1 MPVRRPSVP
10 RVTERSSHCRQKQ
23 ETQERGRVDF
33 VFSPSSSSLYQSILL
48 PLFAPPSPDK
58 SAIAEYGAIPGSA
71 KKHPVVFCLMVRVG
85 APLQRSGL

>member
-1 MPVRRPSVP
+1 MPARRPSVP

-23 ETQERGRVDF
+23 ETQERGRVEF
-33 VFSPSSSSLYQSILL
+33 VFSPSSSSRYQSILL
-48 PLFAPPSPDK
+48 PLFAPPDK
-58 SAIAEYGAIPGSA
+58 RTIAEYGAIPGSA